1 MEEKKETNQVT
12 EVKNS
17 KEIKNISKQKE
28 EISKNDSKY
37 EIEHITANAQLAFH
51 TLKNSNT
58 EITAKSIKEE
68 VKMFYEKFGNAEVK
82 RLASIM
88 MKEKKEKK

>member
-1 MEEKKETNQVT
+1 MEEKKEMNQVT

-17 KEIKNISKQKE
+17 KEIKNISKPKE
-28 EISKNDSKY
+28 EISKNNSKY
-37 EIEHITANAQLAFH
+37 EIELITVYAQLAFH

-68 VKMFYEKFGNAEVK
+68 VKMFYEKFGNTEVK
-82 RLASIM
+82 RLANII